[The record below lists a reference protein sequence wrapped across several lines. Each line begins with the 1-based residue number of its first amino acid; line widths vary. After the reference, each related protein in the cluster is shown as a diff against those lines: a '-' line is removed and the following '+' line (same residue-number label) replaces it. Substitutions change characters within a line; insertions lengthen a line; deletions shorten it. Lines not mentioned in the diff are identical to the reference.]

1 MDDCGVGRVVV
12 LLAGRDVGS
21 ATVWPLTDLSLPISI
36 ASIWALAR
44 INLFFVYFA
53 YAGYFFLTPGRPL
66 SNVQAL
72 SLLTINNAC
81 ARVIR
86 VPVRFA
92 M

>member
-1 MDDCGVGRVVV
+1 MGRVVV
-12 LLAGRDVGS
+12 LRAGRDVGS
-21 ATVWPLTDLSLPISI
+21 AAVRPLTDLLVPISI
-36 ASIWALAR
+36 ASIWALVG

-53 YAGYFFLTPGRPL
+53 YAGYFFLTLGRPL